1 MPSDIAV
8 SAQWL
13 DGMFGLTSYSARYA
27 KAGDAGMAPAIGK
40 DALVIVDMRPAT
52 LRTGIYL
59 VGVGDELLAR
69 RLSRLPGGG
78 GADRRRRCALALCA
92 AGRAGGAGAL
102 SDRLGRAGGARG
114 RLPLR

>member
-13 DGMFGLTSYSARYA
+13 DGMFGLTSDSARYA

-69 RLSRLPGGG
+69 RLSRLPGGAAELI
-78 GADRRRRCALALCA
+78 ADGDARWRYALPSEPGELELYRIVW
-92 AGRAGGAGAL
+92 AGQAV
-102 SDRLGRAGGARG
+102 
-114 RLPLR
+114 